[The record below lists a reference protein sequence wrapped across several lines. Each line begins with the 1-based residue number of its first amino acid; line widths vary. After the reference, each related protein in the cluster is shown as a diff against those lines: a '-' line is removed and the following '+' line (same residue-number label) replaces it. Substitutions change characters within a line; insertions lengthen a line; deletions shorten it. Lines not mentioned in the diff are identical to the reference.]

1 MYPFFLSYSINR
13 KQKGVVAFL
22 EVHVMAL
29 KKIEVEKQLI
39 KAHEEL
45 NRNIGELKLT
55 IMERVSAKDFSDWR
69 IQFIGLQD
77 LRQKLS
83 KHFEFEEQGG
93 FMAEVT
99 DAAPQLLNQVKE
111 LEIEHKRILSN
122 LDGVLT
128 DFKKSDVKD
137 KLELQ
142 DIFNRI
148 SGIMTTL
155 HQHEITENEL
165 MQSAFYREYGSPD

>member
-1 MYPFFLSYSINR
+1 
-13 KQKGVVAFL
+13 
-22 EVHVMAL
+22 MAS

-69 IQFIGLQD
+69 IQFIGRLQD

-165 MQSAFYREYGSPD
+165 MQSAFYREHGGPD